1 MIRRIIASIA
11 AAALLAA
18 PAFAEPTRFSVTVTG
33 EGKDVILIPGL
44 ASSAA
49 VWDATVAQ
57 LSSTHRV
64 HVVQVAGF
72 AGAPAGPNAEGDMF
86 APLIA
91 ELGDYAAALDKPA
104 IIGHSIGG
112 LSALE
117 VAAARPGV
125 VSRVMVVDALPF
137 YPLIF
142 NQAAT
147 AEMTAPQAAM
157 MRSQLLLMSQ
167 EAFNASQD
175 SSLNIMAKSPEGLAK
190 VKEWSAASDKAA
202 VANALYA
209 AMTTDARPRL
219 KDIKIPVTIAYAWDE
234 NMGRTKAFVAAMYIT
249 AYSDLATAELKRIDG
264 SYHFIMFDQPD
275 LFAAEVTA
283 FLAAE

>member
-11 AAALLAA
+11 AAAFLAA

-44 ASSAA
+44 ASSAS

-72 AGAPAGPNAEGDMF
+72 AGAPAGPNAEGDML
-86 APLIA
+86 APLVA
-91 ELGDYAAALDKPA
+91 ELGEYAVALDKPA

-117 VAAARPGV
+117 IAAAHDGEIG
-125 VSRVMVVDALPF
+125 RVMVVDALPF

-147 AEMTAPQAAM
+147 TEMMAPQAAA
-157 MRSQLLLMSQ
+157 MRAQIQVMSQ

-175 SSLNIMAKSPEGLAK
+175 SGLNIMAKSPEGLAK

-234 NMGRTKAFVAAMYIT
+234 NMGRTKAFMAAMYIT
-249 AYSDLATAELKRIDG
+249 AYSDLATAELKRVDG
-264 SYHFIMFDQPD
+264 GYHFIMFDQPE
-275 LFAAEVTA
+275 LFAAAVSE
-283 FLAAE
+283 FLAAK